1 MSEPQ
6 SRRAGVRERVFK
18 VLGGRSLAHDERQAL
33 QQLQKRIEHLET
45 LVEGLQDS
53 VHRDSQRHDQR
64 MTELEQRTQPDVLA
78 KALSEDARRRGL

>member
-6 SRRAGVRERVFK
+6 SRRAGVRERVVR
-18 VLGGRSLAHDERQAL
+18 VLGVRSPAHDERQAL
-33 QQLQKRIEHLET
+33 QQLQERIEHLET

-64 MTELEQRTQPDVLA
+64 MTELERKTQPDLLA
-78 KALSEDARRRGL
+78 KALSEYARRRGI